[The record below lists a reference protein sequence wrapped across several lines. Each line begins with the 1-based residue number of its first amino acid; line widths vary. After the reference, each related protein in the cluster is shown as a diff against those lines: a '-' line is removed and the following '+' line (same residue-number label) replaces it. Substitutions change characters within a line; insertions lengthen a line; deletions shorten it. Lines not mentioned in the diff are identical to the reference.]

1 MLYIILIRF
10 SRRFQIWLPKYEIY
24 SVVSATATFNLS
36 ATLWEIWLL
45 PNVDDLHIIL
55 IRILRR
61 FWIWLPKFK
70 IHSVAPATLYRLL
83 CYFDKQKSKCEF
95 KVPQEKLKMVW
106 LAEKN
111 NSSSISWCQAIF
123 FKVEYFLI
131 CLNVSLLT
139 SSLKLVPKMAITG
152 VMEWISNFSDQIQN
166 LLENLIRM
174 IYRLSTF
181 GNSQIS
187 CNVAEI
193 HSVAPA
199 TAIFLY

>member
-1 MLYIILIRF
+1 MAEAGVTEWILATLQEIWLSPNVDNLYIILIRF
-10 SRRFQIWLPKYEIY
+10 
-24 SVVSATATFNLS
+24 
-36 ATLWEIWLL
+36 
-45 PNVDDLHIIL
+45 
-55 IRILRR
+55 LRR
-61 FWIWLPKFK
+61 FWIWSPKFK
-70 IHSVAPATLYRLL
+70 IHSVAPAILYRLL
-83 CYFDKQKSKCEF
+83 CYFDKQESKSEF

-131 CLNVSLLT
+131 CLNVSLLI

-152 VMEWISNFSDQIQN
+152 FMEWISNFSDQIQN